1 MLFKHAGSFE
11 PHVDKGFQLKKS
23 QPCLAVKK
31 EIMKNLVLVLFI
43 LGLVACDDKTG
54 VEPKETFLVEANGS
68 RWTGTT
74 VIQTDASSD
83 SLTILGIMPRP
94 EGVIWMRIKFQ
105 GPGQYSL
112 KNNCGYYSTVG
123 RDVRTSEYRLGP
135 GETANFTITQ
145 YDETEKSIEG
155 TFEMTFE
162 KIYSNPDTA
171 VEILNFTNGS
181 LKGEMPP
188 L

>member
-1 MLFKHAGSFE
+1 
-11 PHVDKGFQLKKS
+11 
-23 QPCLAVKK
+23 
-31 EIMKNLVLVLFI
+31 MKNLILVLLI
-43 LGLVACDDKTG
+43 LGIFACDDKNG

-68 RWTGTT
+68 RWAGTT
-74 VIQTDASSD
+74 EIQTDASSD
-83 SLTILGIMPRP
+83 SLTILGIIAQP

-112 KNNCGYYSTVG
+112 KNNCGYYSTIG
-123 RDVRTSEYRLGP
+123 RDVRTSEYRLGQ
-135 GETANFTITQ
+135 GATASFTITQ

-155 TFEMTFE
+155 TFEMTFD

-171 VEILNFTNGS
+171 VEVLNLANGS
-181 LKGEMPP
+181 LKGEMPS

>member
-1 MLFKHAGSFE
+1 MKILMLI
-11 PHVDKGFQLKKS
+11 L
-23 QPCLAVKK
+23 L
-31 EIMKNLVLVLFI
+31 I
-43 LGLVACDDKTG
+43 LGLTACDDNNSI
-54 VEPKETFLVEANGS
+54 EPKETFLVEANGS

-74 VIQTDASSD
+74 EIQTDESSD
-83 SLTILGIMPRP
+83 SLTILGIVPRP

-112 KNNCGYYSTVG
+112 KNNCGYYSTIG
-123 RDVRTSEYRLGP
+123 RDVLTSEYRLGQ
-135 GETANFTITQ
+135 GAAANFVITQ

-181 LKGEMPP
+181 WKGEMPP
-188 L
+188 PL